1 MNLIKRFF
9 SKKQEPKQCD
19 IHNVVG
25 RSGQFSFAD
34 MRDAFNAGDKYRLYL
49 DKNAI
54 GMGTPYDK
62 DIPSSDKVM
71 KTMCFEKWI
80 ESKR

>member
-1 MNLIKRFF
+1 MNLIERFF
-9 SKKQEPKQCD
+9 GKKQEPKQCE
-19 IHNVVG
+19 IHNVAG

-34 MRDAFNAGDKYRLYL
+34 MRDAFNAGDEYRLYL

-54 GMGTPYDK
+54 GMGAPYDK

-71 KTMCFEKWI
+71 ETMCFEKWI

>member
-49 DKNAI
+49 DKNTI
-54 GMGTPYDK
+54 GMGAPYDK

-71 KTMCFEKWI
+71 ETMCFEKWI

>member
-1 MNLIKRFF
+1 MNLIKILF
-9 SKKQEPKQCD
+9 SKKQKPKQCD

-49 DKNAI
+49 DKNAV
-54 GMGTPYDK
+54 GLGYPHDK
-62 DIPSSDKVM
+62 DIPTSDNIR
-71 KTMCFEKWI
+71 KTMCFDKWI

>member
-1 MNLIKRFF
+1 MNWIKELF

-19 IHNVVG
+19 IHSVVG

-54 GMGTPYDK
+54 GMGAPYDK
-62 DIPSSDKVM
+62 DIPSSDEVM